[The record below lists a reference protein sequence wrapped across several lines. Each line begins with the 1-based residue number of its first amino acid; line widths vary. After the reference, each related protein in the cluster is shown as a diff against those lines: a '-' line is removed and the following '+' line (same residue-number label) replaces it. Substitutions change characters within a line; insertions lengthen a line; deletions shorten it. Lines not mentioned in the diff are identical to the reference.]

1 MIEVQ
6 HLTKRFGQVTAVDD
20 MSFTVRPGAV
30 TGFLGP
36 NGAGKSTAMRA
47 IAGLVKPD
55 AGTVVVNGKPF
66 AEHRAPL
73 AELGVLLD
81 ARQVH
86 GGRSAREHLRALA
99 VTNGIGRGRV
109 DEVLEQVG
117 LAGVAKRRAG
127 GFSLGM
133 SQRLGIAAALLGS
146 PETVILDEPINGLD
160 PDGVIWV
167 RNLLIQLAAEGRTVF
182 LSSHLMSEM
191 EMVADRLIVIGR
203 GRLLADASL
212 TELLAASGASTLEDA
227 YLSLTHTS
235 LEYV

>member
-1 MIEVQ
+1 VIEV
-6 HLTKRFGQVTAVDD
+6 HSLTKRFGRVTAVDD
-20 MSFTVRPGAV
+20 ISFTVRPGGV

-55 AGTVVVNGKPF
+55 AGTVLVNGKPF
-66 AEHRAPL
+66 ASHSAPL

-86 GGRSAREHLRALA
+86 PGRTARQHLRALA
-99 VTNGIGRGRV
+99 ATNGIGRARV

-117 LAGVAKRRAG
+117 LTSAASRRAG
-127 GFSLGM
+127 EFSLGM
-133 SQRLGIAAALLGS
+133 SQRLGIAAALVGD
-146 PETVILDEPINGLD
+146 PKTFILDEPINGLD

-167 RNLLIQLAAEGRTVF
+167 RNLLMQLADEGRTVF

-212 TELLAASGASTLEDA
+212 TDLLTESGASTLEDA
-227 YLSLTHTS
+227 YLSLTHSS
-235 LEYV
+235 LEYA